1 MKAIFLGTNGWYDTG
16 TGNTVCA
23 LIKTPR
29 WDILLDAGTGI
40 YKFDEYSD
48 GKKPAFLFLSHFH
61 IDHIS
66 GLHTLVKFRKR
77 TGPLT
82 ICGQKGTRRI
92 LERFINKPFT
102 VPLSQL
108 HYPVKILELP
118 AEADK
123 LPFKVKTL
131 PLTHADPVMGL
142 RLELGRK
149 SVTYVTDTGYCP
161 NALELARGA
170 DLLITECA
178 HAPGET
184 NPGWPHFNP
193 ETAGRLAA
201 EAGAKK
207 FVMTHFSAERYHR
220 ADLRARALKIARSVY
235 PGARAAKDGLE
246 VEF

>member
-1 MKAIFLGTNGWYDTG
+1 MKAVFLGTNGWYDTG

-23 LIKTPR
+23 LIQTPR
-29 WDILLDAGTGI
+29 WDILLDAGNGI
-40 YKFDEYSD
+40 YKFDQYSD
-48 GKKPAFLFLSHFH
+48 GAKPAFLFLSHFH
-61 IDHIS
+61 LDHIA
-66 GLHTLVKFRKR
+66 GLHTLVKFRNR
-77 TGPLT
+77 RGPLT

-92 LERFINKPFT
+92 LARFINKPFT
-102 VPLSQL
+102 VPLEQL
-108 HYPVKILELP
+108 HYPVNILELP
-118 AEADK
+118 AEAHK

-131 PLTHADPVMGL
+131 PLVHADPVMGL
-142 RLELGRK
+142 RLELGGK

-161 NALELARGA
+161 NALALARGA

-220 ADLRARALKIARSVY
+220 ADLRARALKIARGQF